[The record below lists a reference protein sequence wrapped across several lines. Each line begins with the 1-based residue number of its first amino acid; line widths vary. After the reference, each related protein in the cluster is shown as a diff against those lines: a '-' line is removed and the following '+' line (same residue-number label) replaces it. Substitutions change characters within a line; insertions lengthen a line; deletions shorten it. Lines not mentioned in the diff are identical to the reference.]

1 MTLDVVPAIDDSTL
15 PSAADGRFLPN
26 RVPVESRLLV
36 SVAYDH
42 DQLVLQLELRDGSLY
57 QFFQVPCQTHQELLQ
72 ADSKGAYFNRHV
84 RNRFRYARLHPDS
97 SVADRPT
104 PLS

>member
-1 MTLDVVPAIDDSTL
+1 LPSSRLAPGQQLSQTEEPMNPSPPRPIHQSVPW
-15 PSAADGRFLPN
+15 SAADGRFLPN

-84 RNRFRYARLHPDS
+84 RNRF
-97 SVADRPT
+97 
-104 PLS
+104 